1 MGRYEET
8 KWEMNETGVDDCGDR
23 TDETGCGKLISY
35 FLKLRVFF
43 FWWGRYWASGRKPEP
58 TVEQR
63 IREAFMTLSAREL
76 SEYAGTLEDK
86 HQGFC

>member
-1 MGRYEET
+1 MVNRARRMEMGA
-8 KWEMNETGVDDCGDR
+8 GVG
-23 TDETGCGKLISY
+23 GG
-35 FLKLRVFF
+35 
-43 FWWGRYWASGRKPEP
+43 WWWWCWYWASGRKPEP